1 MSRQT
6 SVFVINCFQCNFK
19 GLFTIHFVFCGSV
32 EEEHFLCVSSLHV
45 IDQVNF
51 EQGATFLGR
60 NSNYVYEL
68 GTSLEFTKIGGGC
81 SGEVAIESYS
91 PSTGA
96 PCKF

>member
-1 MSRQT
+1 MREQKYQDKYL
-6 SVFVINCFQCNFK
+6 VFILFSKINK
-19 GLFTIHFVFCGSV
+19 KPISAATIFV
-32 EEEHFLCVSSLHV
+32 
-45 IDQVNF
+45 DQVNF

-91 PSTGA
+91 PSTG
-96 PCKF
+96 PPVDIDN